1 MTRPS
6 SSWHHVA
13 LVAGILLVALNLR
26 PAVTAIS
33 PLAERMHTDGLSRE
47 LIGMLTTIPLILF
60 GLMGLWAGWVG
71 GRFGLARA
79 MGGGLLILGLGCF
92 IRSAPGE
99 LSDIWRILGTIM
111 IGAGIAVGNVLMP
124 GIVKSRYPHRVGLMT
139 SLYSTGMNLGAAL
152 GIAFAVP
159 LAAALPGD
167 WNTALAAWGVL
178 ALVTLLIWSPQMIP
192 PPTVRPTGHP
202 LRGVMALA
210 KKGRAWQIAIFMGF
224 QSMVFYSS
232 VAWLPTVLQHR
243 GMTETQA
250 AWWVSALQIV
260 GCAASLAAPIL
271 AGKFRSQSLWS
282 SGFNFLSAVSLA
294 LILILPLKWV
304 GAAVIGLGIGVN
316 ASFGTALL
324 ILAVRSHDARTAASL
339 SSMAQAVGYLMASPG
354 PWIAGLLSTT
364 AWGWNASMGFVVVL
378 GLLASFFGFLAGRE
392 RTLSLDAEEAK

>member
-250 AWWVSALQIV
+250 AWWWLSFF
-260 GCAASLAAPIL
+260 CAQTCRTSVP
-271 AGKFRSQSLWS
+271 
-282 SGFNFLSAVSLA
+282 VE
-294 LILILPLKWV
+294 LIL
-304 GAAVIGLGIGVN
+304 
-316 ASFGTALL
+316 F
-324 ILAVRSHDARTAASL
+324 
-339 SSMAQAVGYLMASPG
+339 
-354 PWIAGLLSTT
+354 
-364 AWGWNASMGFVVVL
+364 
-378 GLLASFFGFLAGRE
+378 
-392 RTLSLDAEEAK
+392 